1 MSKILKRIVIL
12 TLFPNIPIG
21 FLLIL
26 NLLSLVFQRFS
37 YLYKDHR
44 NAQKLSID
52 HRTAH
57 QDHRIAHFVA
67 NAANCSKVKL
77 KINFDAIC
85 HIFRTKMGKKVLR
98 YILQG
103 MIPKIGPSRVRA
115 PAH

>member
-12 TLFPNIPIG
+12 TLFPNIPIS

-57 QDHRIAHFVA
+57 QDHRIAHFVIK
-67 NAANCSKVKL
+67 AANCRKVKL
-77 KINFDAIC
+77 NINFDTIC
-85 HIFRTKMGKKVLR
+85 HIFRTKMKKSAKVYLTR
-98 YILQG
+98 YD
-103 MIPKIGPSRVRA
+103 P
-115 PAH
+115 